1 MGAGNLNDKRRNLI
15 RGVKTALEDIESRID
30 IIRDDEEESL
40 DNIPENLQ
48 YGDRYERIEAAV
60 DALNDA
66 LELVDQLQD
75 KLDDAIIC

>member
-15 RGVKTALEDIESRID
+15 RGVKAALEDIESRID

-48 YGDRYERIEAAV
+48 CSDRYERIEAAV

>member
-1 MGAGNLNDKRRNLI
+1 MNDKRRNLI

-48 YGDRYERIEAAV
+48 YSDRYERIEAAV